1 MTENKSSAT
10 EKQSI
15 LFSTDSRIL
24 TFCIMTPENPE
35 KPSESS
41 ENKRLNEKFVKE
53 ISQYGFQY
61 MKITGINTENGG
73 NFYLFLNASFENVS
87 FCADHFAPDFIFGA
101 RKDLRSDFTIA
112 YYKRNKIGK
121 YCKAASDGIIYT
133 KFIKQRGSLYE
144 LLEDFDKQMVEYLV
158 EKEKGY
164 NRLLYETVFEQ
175 KKFTGRHILSARHF
189 HLFETKKHREQM
201 EKENAYM
208 QTEEY
213 KEKQREFDEKL
224 KALRE
229 KNRKFEESRRQE
241 AMEKRKNRTT
251 PKSGKEE
258 K

>member
-1 MTENKSSAT
+1 MTETNINT

-15 LFSTDSRIL
+15 LFNTDSRIL
-24 TFCIMTPENPE
+24 TFCIMMPENPE

-53 ISQYGFQY
+53 ISQYGFPY
-61 MKITGINTENGG
+61 AEMTDPGLKNTK

-87 FCADHFAPDFIFGA
+87 FCADHFAPDFIFGV
-101 RKDLRSDFTIA
+101 RKNLTSDFTIA
-112 YYKRNKIGK
+112 YYKRNRIGK
-121 YCKAASDGIIYT
+121 YCKADSGGIIFEEFFENPRFVY
-133 KFIKQRGSLYE
+133 Q
-144 LLEDFDKQMVEYLV
+144 LLEGFEEHMAETLV

-164 NRLLYETVFEQ
+164 NKLLYETVFEQ
-175 KKFTGRHILSARHF
+175 KKFTGQHILSARHF

-224 KALRE
+224 KVLRE
-229 KNRKFEESRRQE
+229 KNRKFEESRRRE
-241 AMEKRKNRTT
+241 AMEKRKYKTA
-251 PKSGKEE
+251 PKSEKEE

>member
-1 MTENKSSAT
+1 MTENSATT

-35 KPSESS
+35 KPSDSC
-41 ENKRLNEKFVKE
+41 ENKRLKEKFVEE
-53 ISQYGFQY
+53 IGHNGFKI

-73 NFYLFLNASFENVS
+73 NFYLFLNASFENAS
-87 FCADHFAPDFIFGA
+87 FCADRFAPDFIFGV
-101 RKDLRSDFTIA
+101 RKDLKSDFTIA
-112 YYKRNKIGK
+112 YYKRNRIGK
-121 YCKAASDGIIYT
+121 YCKADSGGIIFEEFFENPRFVY
-133 KFIKQRGSLYE
+133 Q
-144 LLEDFDKQMVEYLV
+144 LLEGFEKHMAETLV

-175 KKFTGRHILSARHF
+175 KKFTGQHILAARHF
-189 HLFETKKHREQM
+189 HLFETKEHRERM

-213 KEKQREFDEKL
+213 KAEQREFNEKL

-229 KNRKFEESRRQE
+229 KNRKFEESRMRE
-241 AMEKRKNRTT
+241 AMEKRKNRTA
-251 PKSGKEE
+251 PKSKKEE
-258 K
+258 

>member
-1 MTENKSSAT
+1 MTENSATT

-61 MKITGINTENGG
+61 AKMTDTGLKNAQ
-73 NFYLFLNASFENVS
+73 NFYLFLNASFENAS
-87 FCADHFAPDFIFGA
+87 FCADRFAPDFIFGV
-101 RKDLRSDFTIA
+101 RKKLTSDFTLA
-112 YYKRNKIGK
+112 YYRRNRIGK
-121 YCKAASDGIIYT
+121 YCKADSGGIIYA

-144 LLEDFDKQMVEYLV
+144 LLEDFDKHLAERLV

-175 KKFTGRHILSARHF
+175 KKFTGQHILAARHF
-189 HLFETKKHREQM
+189 HLFETKEHRERM

-213 KEKQREFDEKL
+213 KEKQREFNEKL

-241 AMEKRKNRTT
+241 AMEKRKNRTA
-251 PKSGKEE
+251 PKSKKEGK
-258 K
+258 

>member
-1 MTENKSSAT
+1 MTKNSIT
-10 EKQSI
+10 NEKHLF

-41 ENKRLNEKFVKE
+41 ENKRLREKFVKE

-61 MKITGINTENGG
+61 AEMTDPGLKNTK

-87 FCADHFAPDFIFGA
+87 FCADHFAPDFIFGV
-101 RKDLRSDFTIA
+101 RKNLTSDFTVA
-112 YYKRNKIGK
+112 YYKRNRIGK
-121 YCKAASDGIIYT
+121 YCKADSGGIIFEEFFENPRFVY
-133 KFIKQRGSLYE
+133 Q
-144 LLEDFDKQMVEYLV
+144 LLEGFEKHMAETLV

-175 KKFTGRHILSARHF
+175 KKFTGQHILAARHF
-189 HLFETKKHREQM
+189 HLFETKEHRERM

-229 KNRKFEESRRQE
+229 KNRKFEESRRRE
-241 AMEKRKNRTT
+241 AMEKRKYKTA
-251 PKSGKEE
+251 PKSKKEE
-258 K
+258 